1 MEPEKNEISVDF
13 FLATQDF
20 DSTIF
25 LLLLFFVSLSF
36 SFFYTL
42 RHIFC
47 TQQIRYWIGKTTGH
61 KMGTKKLSCEYK

>member
-42 RHIFC
+42 RHMYTTNTLLDRENNW
-47 TQQIRYWIGKTTGH
+47 TQNGDKKTV
-61 KMGTKKLSCEYK
+61 M